1 MAIVANARTASR
13 QTMSHSANKP
23 WLAQPMM
30 RPVNHVLVIAA
41 GNAGTKRY
49 KRNLGEGD
57 VYDAHLL
64 FLYLYIEDA

>member
-1 MAIVANARTASR
+1 MEAMTA
-13 QTMSHSANKP
+13 
-23 WLAQPMM
+23 
-30 RPVNHVLVIAA
+30 IAA